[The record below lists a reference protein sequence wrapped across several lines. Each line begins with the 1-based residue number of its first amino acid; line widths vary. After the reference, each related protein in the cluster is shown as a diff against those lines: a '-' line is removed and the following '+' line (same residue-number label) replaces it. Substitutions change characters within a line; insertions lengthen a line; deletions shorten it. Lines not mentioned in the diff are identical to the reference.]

1 MKLIKVQMEEGY
13 LQMGPP
19 WHNHQLAKLAAI
31 QFLALIFP
39 ITTSVHFVQGIE
51 QSDPILVYIGPLS
64 I

>member
-39 ITTSVHFVQGIE
+39 ITTSVHFVQGNRTI
-51 QSDPILVYIGPLS
+51 
-64 I
+64 